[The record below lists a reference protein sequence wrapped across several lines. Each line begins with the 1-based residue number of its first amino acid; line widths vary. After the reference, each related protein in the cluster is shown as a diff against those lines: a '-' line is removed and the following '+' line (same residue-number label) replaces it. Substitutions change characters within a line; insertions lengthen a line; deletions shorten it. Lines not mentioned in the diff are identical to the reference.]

1 LLPPACER
9 QEGAREIEM
18 ELNMKNLIDRDA
30 TDQLLKDFKAVVTDA
45 EALLKATAHNGG
57 VEMTELRQQVE
68 ASLSVAKR
76 RMRDAQADLMGRG
89 REAATAADA
98 YIHAN
103 PWQAVGVAAGAGLLI
118 GLLTQR
124 R

>member
-1 LLPPACER
+1 
-9 QEGAREIEM
+9 M
-18 ELNMKNLIDRDA
+18 NMDNLIDRDA
-30 TDQLLKDFKAVVTDA
+30 RDQLLADFKVVISDA

-57 VEMTELRQQVE
+57 AEMTELRQKVE
-68 ASLSVAKR
+68 ASLGVAKG
-76 RMRDAQADLMGRG
+76 RMREAQADLVARG
-89 REAATAADA
+89 KEAATAADE

-103 PWQAVGVAAGAGLLI
+103 PWQAVGVAAGVGLLI